1 VSWQGPASLIANPVA
16 GRGAAAKLLPD
27 VQARFAEIG
36 IRDVLVTRAEGDEE
50 FLVSRAIARGVKSF
64 AILGGDGTCT
74 RVANAILRS
83 GVDCAVAVV
92 PSGTGNDFAKTLGV
106 LGTTARDVAE
116 LVAKGATTRID
127 VGRADER
134 YFLNSCGFGFAPSVL
149 EATQRV
155 RFLKGDAVYVYS
167 ALAQLF
173 TYRGISVSVNST
185 ANADA
190 RKMLMLTVSNGRFL
204 GGAFRIA
211 PHASVLDGE
220 LDVGFFGDTSLIGRV
235 RIFAGAFRGTHLGLP
250 SVKTASAR
258 AMTLRFSAP
267 PMMEVDG
274 ELRQAPSSTVKI
286 ECVPRALNVI
296 AAPGYPL

>member
-1 VSWQGPASLIANPVA
+1 MIANPAA
-16 GRGAAAKLLPD
+16 GRGEANNDFSLIRSAFASVGVLNFCATEVAGHEEKL
-27 VQARFAEIG
+27 A
-36 IRDVLVTRAEGDEE
+36 GD
-50 FLVSRAIARGVKSF
+50 AIASGAETIIAV
-64 AILGGDGTCT
+64 GGDGTCA
-74 RVANAILRS
+74 RVADAILKS
-83 GVDCAVAVV
+83 GASCQLGVV
-92 PSGTGNDFAKTLGV
+92 PTGTGNDFAKVLGV
-106 LGTTARDVAE
+106 GTLPVSAIAQ
-116 LVAKGATTRID
+116 LVKHGVSTRID
-127 VGRADER
+127 VGRVDGD
-134 YFLNSCGFGFAPSVL
+134 YFVNSCGFGFGPSVL
-149 EATQRV
+149 GASNRV
-155 RFLKGDAVYVYS
+155 RFLKGNAVYIYS

-173 TYRGISVSVNST
+173 TYRGFSVSADSSSDS
-185 ANADA
+185 DA
-190 RKMLMLTVSNGRFL
+190 RKMLMLTVSNGGFL

-220 LDVGFFGDTSLIGRV
+220 LDVSFFGDSSLIGRV